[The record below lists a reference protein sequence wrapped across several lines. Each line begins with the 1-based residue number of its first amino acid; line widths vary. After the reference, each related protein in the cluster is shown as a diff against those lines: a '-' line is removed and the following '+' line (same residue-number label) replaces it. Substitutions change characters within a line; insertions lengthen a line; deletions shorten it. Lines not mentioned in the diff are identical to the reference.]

1 LATSSSASVS
11 STHTPLFVEILDA
24 YLFHFEKKNT
34 AVLPSYLSSL
44 LQLIEQQVAE
54 ESAQAGTSAKHFANC
69 QVRRVAA

>member
-1 LATSSSASVS
+1 
-11 STHTPLFVEILDA
+11 LDA

-54 ESAQAGTSAKHFANC
+54 ESAQAGPSAKHFANC
-69 QVRRVAA
+69 QVSRVSA